1 MGKGYGVGMSSAEH
15 RAAQSRIMQLRQEHR
30 DMDAAIQALADSG
43 TTDQLQLA
51 RLKKR
56 KLFIKDEILSLEN
69 SLIPDRIA

>member
-1 MGKGYGVGMSSAEH
+1 MSSAEQ
-15 RAAQSRIMQLRQEHR
+15 RAAQIRIMQLRQDHR

-56 KLFIKDEILSLEN
+56 KLFIKDELLSLEN

>member
-1 MGKGYGVGMSSAEH
+1 MSSTEQ
-15 RAAQSRIMQLRQEHR
+15 RAAQSRLMQLRQEHR